1 MEKIKIG
8 FICVHNSCRSI
19 IAEGICKQKY
29 GEMFDVYSGGTE
41 DYVGPKPAALEVLKR
56 QYNIEGD
63 FSSKLI
69 ETLPPLDIVIT
80 MGCNVQCPT
89 LPSKYRED
97 FGIDDPSGMSDQIFD
112 LTAKIIELKIDL
124 LVAQINAGE
133 VKL

>member
-19 IAEGICKQKY
+19 MAEGICRAKY
-29 GEMFDVYSGGTE
+29 GEMFEVYSGGTE
-41 DYVGPKPAALEVLKR
+41 ENNVVKPDALTTLKNV
-56 QYNIEGD
+56 YGIEDD

-69 ETLPPLDIVIT
+69 DTLPELDVVIT

-97 FGIDDPSGMSDQIFD
+97 FGIDDPSHKSLEIFE
-112 LTAKIIELKIDL
+112 LSAKLIEAKIDL
-124 LVAQINAGE
+124 LALKIKTGE
-133 VKL
+133 IKL